1 MADFRIDRIRFRW
14 RGDWSANTLYVKDD
28 VLRYGAKVFVCVNVH
43 TSDTNFYN
51 DLNNSTPKWS
61 QMMDGQSWTGAW
73 QPSTFYKIGELVKV
87 GGLIYKCIEGHISNA
102 SVSNGVLGDELKW
115 VYFARGEDWQSIWTP
130 ATLYN
135 VDQTVIY
142 GGSIWKCNTAH
153 TSGSA
158 DDGLQFNASYW
169 DQYSRSD
176 NFRSDWT
183 ANTLYYPDDV
193 VYYGGTVFRCKTGHR
208 SATSNKFINPTNAY
222 GGASG
227 TGFQFFI
234 FKVGA
239 TYNIQITNGGST
251 YLASETFTILGTAL
265 GGATPANDVSMVIN
279 TVDGGG
285 AITSIGVN
293 GVANDSND
301 GLEANNGQWETV
313 FTGIR
318 YRGDYT
324 VGERYSAGELVRW
337 SPGMWQVTT
346 GHWATSATMVESNF
360 NLWVPGL
367 EFESIWTVTQYY
379 QQGDVILYG
388 GYTYVALK
396 SNIGVTPAVTDASAT
411 WELQVVG
418 YTFQGEWKS
427 TYLVNDAVEPFPY
440 KTGDVV
446 RAGGDLYIAVK
457 DNASVDPST
466 RVVYDEGTDSP
477 FPWQLLVT
485 GNAFK
490 GPWKETNLGGVSGEQ
505 TYFPGDVV
513 TVAGTLYKC
522 ILKHEANSSDAKPPL
537 DFESENVGPYW
548 ILVATGHTPNVL
560 EYPGDIKTQN
570 DDSTRLRIG
579 IGASGQVLKVGS
591 NNIPFWEDFDVT
603 PKVYYVS
610 PDGIDDQ
617 TKGIQLAAPFK
628 TIKFACDFIN
638 SDLAARSPA
647 TVFIKTGLYQE
658 ILPITVPRDTAL
670 VGDEL
675 RSTEVKPAAG
685 YETSNMFYVNNGSG
699 IRNMSLSGLSGTLGP
714 INEYGTKRPTGGA
727 FVSLNPGSGASDAA
741 AWITTRSCYVQNV
754 STFGTGCVG
763 LKVDG
768 DLHNGGNRSI
778 VANDFTQVIDQ
789 GIGFWVNGEGKSELV
804 SVFTYYCH
812 IGYLAT
818 SGGKV
823 RATNGNNSYGD
834 WGSVAEG
841 VTPTETPIT
850 AKFNNRTQEAQID
863 AVYNDENEI
872 FAFAYDHAG
881 QDYTSATITI
891 AGSGE
896 GASGVINYEN
906 TRDGAVNKI
915 RLLGPGDSTPAGGA
929 GYTSKSGPAIT
940 GTATSIQLNAQFQG
954 TSAQTVGQRIYIWEG
969 TGRGQY
975 GIIDSFNEL
984 TKECTVK
991 KEFDNTPGWQHFLG
1005 GFAIETA
1012 LDPSTKYFIEPRIQ
1026 FSEPPYSTSSASI
1039 PLSGDYLLGASR
1051 RVSSTNVT
1059 ILLGNGRGLR
1069 SVDSSNW
1076 TVANGIPT
1084 QDWNSLVGGKN
1095 NFMATSST
1103 GGLARSQDGANWS
1116 DLSGNIGADI
1126 FKGCAWEDVSSQWVV
1141 VSSTGVVYISGDE
1154 GNTWSSQQV
1163 EPYDGSTAVFSK
1175 IAAGNGLIVISNDYG
1190 QTWESVDGGTT
1201 WELAA
1206 NIGGDRYIV
1215 QHLSFT
1221 GDKFIASVQDSPFDD
1236 STSVNKFF
1244 VSNANAAQS
1253 STSAITVWTESET
1266 PPHTGPYTAVTSSQG
1281 TFLAITVNGEVAY
1294 SYDAVSWKQLT
1305 TLSGTYS
1312 GIVGGRFNGG
1322 YFVPL
1327 KSTTMSDVTVLK
1339 KGSPPLA
1346 RVITNA
1352 GKVSKVQLLD
1362 TGSGYATA
1370 PTVTITD
1377 NVNITDVAVEARIA
1391 SGVLSQPTFTNRG
1404 TGFINV
1410 SATIDGDGFADEFQL
1425 GKVVQIKEL
1434 SREPGPGDL
1443 LYINGIEDQIYRVT
1457 QITKVT
1463 GSVPNLTAQFRISPS
1478 LKSNESPGHDTT
1490 ITIRQQY
1497 SQVRLTGHD
1506 FLDIGTGGVTTT
1518 NYPELY
1524 TNAGFTEGYEYQ
1536 ANRETSNNGGGR
1548 VFYTSTDQN
1557 GNFRVGELFI
1567 VEQATGIVTLNAD
1580 LFNLQGL
1587 SELALGGVVLG
1598 GTEVVIREFST
1609 DPTMAANSDNVV
1621 PTQKAILTYIGS
1633 RVSGGGANLNVSGF
1647 RAGQIKVRNKEIFNE
1662 AFPETGQIVI
1672 DRIANLNGGFS
1683 GSLLAL
1689 NFFTGG
1695 TASTELNE
1703 GDPASAID
1711 SSNGYGE

>member
-14 RGDWSANTLYVKDD
+14 RGDWTANTLYVKDD
-28 VLRYGAKVFVCVNVH
+28 VLRYGAKVFVCIEVH
-43 TSDTNFYN
+43 TSDSNFYN
-51 DLNNSTPKWS
+51 DLNNSTPRWS

-73 QPSTFYKIGELVKV
+73 QPSTFYKVGELVKV

-102 SVSNGVLGDELKW
+102 SASNGVLGDELKW
-115 VYFARGEDWQSIWTP
+115 VYFARGEDWASVWTP
-130 ATLYN
+130 NTLYN

-158 DDGLQFNASYW
+158 DDGLQYNAAYW

-176 NFRSDWT
+176 NFRGDWIN
-183 ANTLYYPDDV
+183 NTLYYPDDI
-193 VYYGGTVFRCKTGHR
+193 VYYGGTVYRCKTGHR
-208 SATSNKFINPTNAY
+208 SALSNKFVNPTVASTTTVA
-222 GGASG
+222 GA
-227 TGFQFFI
+227 GFQFFV

-239 TYNIQITNGGST
+239 TYYVKITNGGSN
-251 YLASETFTILGTAL
+251 YVALETFTILGTSI
-265 GGATPANDVSMVIN
+265 GGATPDNDAVITIN
-279 TVDGGG
+279 TVTDG
-285 AITSIGVN
+285 AITTVSVN
-293 GVANDSND
+293 GLANVSTD
-301 GLEANNGQWETV
+301 GLEANSQQWETV
-313 FTGIR
+313 LTGIR
-318 YRGDYT
+318 YRGDYAF
-324 VGERYSAGELVRW
+324 GERYAPGELVRW
-337 SPGMWQVTT
+337 SPGMWQVAT
-346 GHWATSATMVESNF
+346 GHWAIDTIMDETNY
-360 NLWVPGL
+360 NLWMPGL
-367 EFESIWTVTQYY
+367 EYEDLWNQSKYY
-379 QQGDVILYG
+379 QQGDVVLYG
-388 GYTYVALK
+388 GYTYVALQ
-396 SNIGVTPAVTDASAT
+396 SNIGVTPAVTDATST
-411 WELQVVG
+411 WELQIVG
-418 YTFQGEWKS
+418 YTFKGEWSS
-427 TYLVNDAVEPFPY
+427 TYIDPNLGELPLAY

-457 DNASVDPST
+457 DNQQVDPST
-466 RVVYDEGTDSP
+466 RSVYDEGTDTP
-477 FPWQLLVT
+477 FPWQLLVE
-485 GNAFK
+485 GYAFK
-490 GPWKETNLGGVSGEQ
+490 GPWVEVGIGGVTGEN

-537 DFESENVGPYW
+537 DFASDNVGPYW
-548 ILVATGHTPNVL
+548 VLLAQGHTPNVL

-579 IGASGQVLKVGS
+579 LGTSGQLLKVGS
-591 NNIPFWEDFDVT
+591 NSIPFWEDFDVT

-610 PDGIDDQ
+610 PAGVDADDRG
-617 TKGIQLAAPFK
+617 TQLASPFK
-628 TIKFACDFIN
+628 TVKFACDFIN
-638 SDLAARSPA
+638 ADLGQRSPA
-647 TVFIKTGLYQE
+647 TIFIKTGMYNE
-658 ILPITVPRDTAL
+658 ILPIKVPRDTAL

-675 RSTEVKPAAG
+675 RSTEIRPATG
-685 YETSNMFYVNNGSG
+685 YEGQDMFHVNNGSG
-699 IRNMSLSGLSGTLGP
+699 IRNMTLSGLSGTLGP
-714 INEYGTKRPTGGA
+714 VNEYGTRRPTGGS
-727 FVSLNPGSGASDAA
+727 FVSLNPGTGASDAS

-754 STFGTGCVG
+754 STFGRGCIG

-768 DLHNGGNRSI
+768 DLHNGGYKSI

-789 GIGFWVNGEGKSELV
+789 GIGFWVNGEGRSELV

-818 SGGKV
+818 AGGKV

-850 AKFNNRTQEAQID
+850 AKFNNQTQEAQVD

-881 QDYTSATITI
+881 QDYTQADITIT
-891 AGSGE
+891 GSGE
-896 GASGVINYEN
+896 GAAASITYDN
-906 TRDGAVNKI
+906 TRDGAVNKVRI
-915 RLLGPGDSTPAGGA
+915 LGPGDSTPAGGA

-940 GTATSIQLNAQFQG
+940 GTATSIQLNQQFQG

-975 GIIDSFNEL
+975 AIIDSFDEV
-984 TKECTVK
+984 TKTCTVK

-1005 GFAIETA
+1005 GFKIATE

-1026 FSEPPYSTSSASI
+1026 FSEPPYANSTASI
-1039 PLSGDYLLGASR
+1039 PLSGEYLLGASR

-1059 ILLGNGRGLR
+1059 VLLGNGRGLR
-1069 SVDSSNW
+1069 TVDSTNW
-1076 TVANGIPT
+1076 TVANAVPTANWNGI
-1084 QDWNSLVGGKN
+1084 VGGAN
-1095 NFMATSST
+1095 NFMAVSST
-1103 GGLARSQDGANWS
+1103 GTLARSQDGANWS
-1116 DLSGNIGADI
+1116 DISSNIGADI
-1126 FKGCAWEDVSSQWVV
+1126 FRGVAWENVSAQWVV
-1141 VSSTGVVYISGDE
+1141 VAETGVVYTSGDE
-1154 GNTWSSQQV
+1154 GNSWQSVQV
-1163 EPYDGSTAVFSK
+1163 EPYDGSTPVFTK
-1175 IAAGNGLIVISNDYG
+1175 IAAGNGLVIIGNNFG

-1206 NIGGDRYIV
+1206 DIGGNKYLL
-1215 QHLSFT
+1215 QELTFA
-1221 GDKFIASVQDSPFDD
+1221 GGKFIASVQDSPFDD

-1253 STSAITVWTESET
+1253 STSAITVWTESDT
-1266 PPHTGPYTAVTSSQG
+1266 PPHTGPYSVTYSQG
-1281 TFLAITVNGEVAY
+1281 TYLAITTNGEVAY
-1294 SYDAVSWKQLT
+1294 SYDAVSWKELT
-1305 TLSGTYS
+1305 TLSGSYTT
-1312 GIVGGRFNGG
+1312 IVGGRSNGG
-1322 YFVPL
+1322 YFIPL
-1327 KSTTMSDVTVLK
+1327 PQGLMTNATVIK
-1339 KGSPPLA
+1339 KGAPPLG

-1352 GKVSKVQLLD
+1352 GKVSKIQLID
-1362 TGSGYATA
+1362 TGSGYTTA

-1377 NVNITDVAVEARIA
+1377 NVNTLDVAVQARIA
-1391 SGVLSQPTFTNRG
+1391 NGVLSQPTFSNRG

-1410 SATIDGDGFADEFQL
+1410 SATIVGDGLADEYQI

-1434 SREPGPGDL
+1434 TREPGPGDL
-1443 LYINGIEDQIYRVT
+1443 LYITGIDDQIYRVT
-1457 QITKVT
+1457 QITNVS
-1463 GSVPNLTAQFRISPS
+1463 GVAPNLTAQFRISPS
-1478 LKSNESPGHDTT
+1478 LKANESPDHETV

-1506 FLDIGTGGVTTT
+1506 FLDIGTGGLGTT

-1524 TNAGFTEGYEYQ
+1524 TNAGFTPGFEAQ
-1536 ANRETSNNGGGR
+1536 PFRETANNGGGR
-1548 VFYTSTDQN
+1548 VFYTSTDQD
-1557 GNFRVGELFI
+1557 GNFRVGELFE

-1609 DPTMAANSDNVV
+1609 DPTMAANSDNIV
-1621 PTQKAILTYIGS
+1621 PTQKAIVTYIGS

-1647 RAGQIKVRNKEIFNE
+1647 RAGQIKVRNREIFNE

-1672 DRIANLNGGFS
+1672 DRIANLNGGIS

-1703 GDPASAID
+1703 GDPVSAID